1 MIKAQFDI
9 CTAYLN
15 ADLLDIIFMEQP
27 EGFQDI
33 QWPLYVCLLLNSL
46 YGLKQSAR
54 RWNKTFDKFAQQF
67 NLLPSVA
74 DPCVY
79 YSNDVQHPEKVETIL
94 GIFVDDGF
102 VCSTDVDKLESIL
115 QYLDRVFKITRG
127 DMGYYIGLEVHQDQ
141 HLGPTFLHQHRYI
154 QHTLQRFGLADSYS
168 VSTPADP
175 NVILSIVPDES
186 ETTKLL
192 SVPYKE
198 AIGCLMFIS
207 LLTRPDITYAVNNA
221 AKFCEK
227 PRNIHWTAVKRI
239 LRYLKGT
246 LDFGIVYQRTSTTP
260 KLTRFCDADYG
271 GDIDTRRSRS
281 GYVFK
286 LGSSLIAWS
295 SQGQKCT
302 TQSTTEA
309 EYIVACMAT
318 KEAIWLRR
326 LLQSIGYTQTDPTPL
341 FGDNQSAIRLVKN
354 PEYVQN
360 TLTSNIILSVKSL
373 KAERSTFLTFQQT
386 TSLLT

>member
-1 MIKAQFDI
+1 
-9 CTAYLN
+9 
-15 ADLLDIIFMEQP
+15 
-27 EGFQDI
+27 
-33 QWPLYVCLLLNSL
+33 
-46 YGLKQSAR
+46 
-54 RWNKTFDKFAQQF
+54 
-67 NLLPSVA
+67 
-74 DPCVY
+74 
-79 YSNDVQHPEKVETIL
+79 
-94 GIFVDDGF
+94 
-102 VCSTDVDKLESIL
+102 
-115 QYLDRVFKITRG
+115 
-127 DMGYYIGLEVHQDQ
+127 
-141 HLGPTFLHQHRYI
+141 
-154 QHTLQRFGLADSYS
+154 
-168 VSTPADP
+168 
-175 NVILSIVPDES
+175 
-186 ETTKLL
+186 
-192 SVPYKE
+192 
-198 AIGCLMFIS
+198 MFIS

-260 KLTRFCDADYG
+260 KLTGFCDADYG

-302 TQSTTEA
+302 AQSTTEA

-354 PEYVQN
+354 PECHKRTKHIDIQYHFIREKFESREIDISYISTDHQLADIMTKALPRDRFERFRN
-360 TLTSNIILSVKSL
+360 TLPMASHTDIKAQANQLSSTGT
-373 KAERSTFLTFQQT
+373 STFVDT
-386 TSLLT
+386 TPSIHHTMSSSSKHQHKE